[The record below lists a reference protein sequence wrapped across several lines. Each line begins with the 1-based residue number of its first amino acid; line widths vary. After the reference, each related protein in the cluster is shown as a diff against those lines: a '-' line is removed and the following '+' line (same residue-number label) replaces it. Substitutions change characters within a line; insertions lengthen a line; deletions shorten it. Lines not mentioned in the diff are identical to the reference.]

1 MSRFTNSIRNFR
13 DRIRSGLTIKRQN
26 LLFLIALGLLFV
38 IAIAIRL
45 SPLVVDNYL
54 IKAFDPWIQY
64 YNAEYLSTHTIY
76 EYFTWH
82 DFKSWFPSGITRAGL
97 RPGLTFTVV
106 AIYNFINAI
115 GIPITLYDVCFYFP
129 AVMGGITVL
138 VSYLLGNE
146 VLDKKC
152 GLLFAFFMAF
162 NVGFMQRTTAGF
174 FDNETIGVFSTLMTF
189 YFFIKTMRTGKIT
202 DSILGGVFLG
212 YLALSW
218 GGYNFVFYVLPI
230 ITGIIVIT
238 GKYNSKVLIAYGGT
252 IGTGLLLF
260 SLYTNFEYSELLTS
274 LDIGGVFFFTL
285 LLIIFHLL
293 YMSKNEKPQLYNG
306 ILTAIK
312 WILIPG
318 IAIVAVLLWVAPD
331 LIPLGIGNRLL
342 SILSPLLR
350 EQIHI
355 VASVAEHAPSAWS
368 VFYYNTL
375 IPLMLLPLGVFFA
388 FKRSN
393 HIDIFLIV
401 FLLTIFYFT
410 GSMIRI
416 ILLFAPVAS
425 LVAAY
430 GLSNVLKIFGS
441 FFDEKRVLSRK
452 RKRQLTT
459 TVGKFEIGLVYF
471 IVGVMLFAQV
481 SHAAN
486 IGTNDLAYSQLSPG
500 AQFHDWEESL
510 TWMKTNLPGDTV
522 VVSWWDYG
530 YWITPIGNMT
540 TVNDNATINQTRIGL
555 TGMALAQ
562 TNELY
567 SAKIF
572 KQLQAD
578 YVLVYFGY
586 LYSGLGGDEGKW
598 PWMVRICN
606 DNYESYKAMGI
617 EEDNWEAN
625 SVFDETKYWNQTS
638 QRAENLWFQSMLVE
652 LMFSGIPTGQLTS
665 QEERNQVNDLEENY
679 RDEINSRTDDQGIPW
694 VEHIPVDGNYDFK
707 VFKSV
712 YDSAWGT
719 VKLFKMDY
727 TALESSFSIVNPEVF
742 DTGYA
747 TLKLKNT
754 GTKNLTITDVKVN
767 GQSYNYSLG
776 KGIAD
781 NKVGAMDNDL
791 IWVNIKEGGTTFKKN
806 DVVHIEIQAES
817 VALEG
822 KPYTFSNS
830 TSNFFVKEAKE
841 EKIHINRE
849 NSNVI
854 QVDGTQADLY
864 LEIENTGDNTVV
876 LEKFYYDTIDNEF
889 INVNYLSGS
898 SILGPGEKATVH
910 IINSLASFYP
920 VRTEHK
926 IGVITPNGV
935 KDEILMTSNFKNYK
949 ISLLPESRI
958 SSPEVAVIQSD
969 DFREHMPIDIS
980 STHSY
985 TYDNGTT
992 FLTIRMKNTGNI
1004 ILGLDSIYLRE
1015 NGAWTSVS
1023 SFTPFNIKPGVEKYI
1038 TIKASDY
1045 LDLDVNDEIGLIV
1058 TALFDGST
1066 KASDIGYLHTINDDP
1081 DIQIIESVRGS
1092 LASYIAAN
1100 ETGRLLLKNTGD
1112 EDITLD
1118 QIILNGTTIL
1128 SFDSDVEFL
1137 SGDKILRM
1145 QECAYVSFNIT
1156 GLNINK
1162 TDIVHVNVTT
1172 NSTASVSLDFTAS
1185 VNAILYN
1192 IRIQDSETS
1201 ARLPPNNVVIKVYN
1215 DGKLDVNVDSVYI
1228 NGTYVALSRFTE
1240 TMYKISVG
1248 LSIQLTISM
1257 ANLVTI
1263 IGAVNLGDTL
1273 EILVITREGAE
1284 KLHKEIVVS

>member
-1 MSRFTNSIRNFR
+1 
-13 DRIRSGLTIKRQN
+13 
-26 LLFLIALGLLFV
+26 
-38 IAIAIRL
+38 
-45 SPLVVDNYL
+45 
-54 IKAFDPWIQY
+54 
-64 YNAEYLSTHTIY
+64 
-76 EYFTWH
+76 
-82 DFKSWFPSGITRAGL
+82 
-97 RPGLTFTVV
+97 
-106 AIYNFINAI
+106 
-115 GIPITLYDVCFYFP
+115 
-129 AVMGGITVL
+129 
-138 VSYLLGNE
+138 
-146 VLDKKC
+146 
-152 GLLFAFFMAF
+152 
-162 NVGFMQRTTAGF
+162 
-174 FDNETIGVFSTLMTF
+174 
-189 YFFIKTMRTGKIT
+189 
-202 DSILGGVFLG
+202 
-212 YLALSW
+212 
-218 GGYNFVFYVLPI
+218 
-230 ITGIIVIT
+230 
-238 GKYNSKVLIAYGGT
+238 
-252 IGTGLLLF
+252 
-260 SLYTNFEYSELLTS
+260 
-274 LDIGGVFFFTL
+274 
-285 LLIIFHLL
+285 
-293 YMSKNEKPQLYNG
+293 
-306 ILTAIK
+306 
-312 WILIPG
+312 
-318 IAIVAVLLWVAPD
+318 
-331 LIPLGIGNRLL
+331 
-342 SILSPLLR
+342 
-350 EQIHI
+350 
-355 VASVAEHAPSAWS
+355 
-368 VFYYNTL
+368 
-375 IPLMLLPLGVFFA
+375 
-388 FKRSN
+388 
-393 HIDIFLIV
+393 
-401 FLLTIFYFT
+401 
-410 GSMIRI
+410 
-416 ILLFAPVAS
+416 
-425 LVAAY
+425 
-430 GLSNVLKIFGS
+430 
-441 FFDEKRVLSRK
+441 
-452 RKRQLTT
+452 
-459 TVGKFEIGLVYF
+459 
-471 IVGVMLFAQV
+471 
-481 SHAAN
+481 
-486 IGTNDLAYSQLSPG
+486 
-500 AQFHDWEESL
+500 
-510 TWMKTNLPGDTV
+510 
-522 VVSWWDYG
+522 
-530 YWITPIGNMT
+530 
-540 TVNDNATINQTRIGL
+540 
-555 TGMALAQ
+555 
-562 TNELY
+562 LY

-572 KQLQAD
+572 KQLKAD

-652 LMFSGIPTGQLTS
+652 LMFSGIPTGDPTGH
-665 QEERNQVNDLEENY
+665 QVYDLEKNY
-679 RDEINSRTDDQGIPW
+679 RNEINFNRVDDQGIPW
-694 VEHIPVDGNYDFK
+694 VEHIPVDGDYDFK
-707 VFKSV
+707 VFKPV
-712 YDSAWGT
+712 YNSAWGT

-754 GTKNLTITDVKVN
+754 GTKDLTITDVKVN

-776 KGIAD
+776 KGIVD
-781 NKVGAMDNDL
+781 NEVGAMDNDL

-806 DVVHIEIQAES
+806 DVVHIEIQAKS

-876 LEKFYYDTIDNEF
+876 LEKFYYDTVDNEF

-935 KDEILMTSNFKNYK
+935 KDEILMTSNFENYK

-969 DFREHMPIDIS
+969 DFRDHIPIDVS

-1015 NGAWTSVS
+1015 TGAWTSVS

-1058 TALFDGST
+1058 TTLFDGST

-1081 DIQIIESVRGS
+1081 DIQIIQSAKGS

-1100 ETGRLLLKNTGD
+1100 ETGRLLIKNTGD
-1112 EDITLD
+1112 EVIALDEIT
-1118 QIILNGTTIL
+1118 LNGTTIL

-1137 SGDKILRM
+1137 SGDKILSM

-1162 TDIVHVNVTT
+1162 TDTVQVDIST
-1172 NSTASVSLDFTAS
+1172 NTTASTSMDFTAS
-1185 VNAILYN
+1185 VNPILYN

-1201 ARLPPNNVVIKVYN
+1201 AKDSTNVVIKMYN
-1215 DGKLDVNVDSVYI
+1215 DGELDLNLDSVYI
-1228 NGTYVALSRFTE
+1228 NGTYIGLSHFTE
-1240 TMYKISVG
+1240 TMYNISIG
-1248 LSIQLTISM
+1248 RSIQLTISM
-1257 ANLVTI
+1257 ANLETI
-1263 IGAVNLGDTL
+1263 IGTNVIVGDTL

-1284 KLHKEIVVS
+1284 DFHEETVVS